1 MRAARFDTLPVL
13 SQPRNDALA
22 KLVPLPR
29 TSSSSLLCPRSNF
42 ASLCQTCV
50 HSEWSPTDAKR
61 FPRGTR
67 KSPARSRYFRTE
79 SCNTPQYKPPSFL
92 SGGSPQARGDSAVYY
107 MPRPAS
113 QRLILHGEMKQQKK
127 RARARAHYMIFFSLF
142 SILSE
147 HFRALRTRRCTDSAA
162 LKCFTTFRVARVP
175 TSRCV

>member
-92 SGGSPQARGDSAVYY
+92 SGGSSQARGDSAVYC

-113 QRLILHGEMKQQKK
+113 QRLILRGEMQQPK
-127 RARARAHYMIFFSLF
+127 RGRARAHYMIFFSLF

-162 LKCFTTFRVARVP
+162 LKCFITFRVARVS
-175 TSRCV
+175 TLRCV